1 MAWNNIQ
8 EPRIF
13 GTAPSGLQQLEP
25 FERFERLERR
35 STQLTARSVSF
46 QLANFRSSAWLA

>member
-1 MAWNNIQ
+1 MTWNNIQ

-13 GTAPSGLQQLEP
+13 GIAPSGLQQLEP

-35 STQLTARSVSF
+35 SAQLTARSVSF
-46 QLANFRSSAWLA
+46 QLANFRSNAWLA

>member
-1 MAWNNIQ
+1 MTRNNIQ

-25 FERFERLERR
+25 FERFERR
-35 STQLTARSVSF
+35 SAQLTARSVSF
-46 QLANFRSSAWLA
+46 QFANFRSNAWLA